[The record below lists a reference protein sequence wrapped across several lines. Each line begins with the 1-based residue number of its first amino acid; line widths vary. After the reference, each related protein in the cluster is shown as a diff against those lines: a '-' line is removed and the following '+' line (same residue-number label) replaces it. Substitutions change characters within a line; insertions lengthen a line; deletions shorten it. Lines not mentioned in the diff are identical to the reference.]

1 MPIIEKGDKVLVSGA
16 NGYIA
21 MWVVR
26 SLLERGYAVRGTVRS
41 AGKAKFIEEYF
52 AGLGYADKLEIVV
65 VEDITKVYSHSFISW
80 CRSRSCQWCSGRRVR

>member
-1 MPIIEKGDKVLVSGA
+1 MPTIKKGDKVLVSGA

-41 AGKAKFIEEYF
+41 AAKAKFVEEYF
-52 AGLGYADKLEIVV
+52 AGLGYADKLETVV
-65 VEDITKVYSHSFISW
+65 IEDIIKVSSFFPVCW
-80 CRSRSCQWCSGRRVR
+80 CPRSSC